1 MVMFSTGVIRAIVVE
16 AVENKLYYTDSSKNT
31 VNVIVLKTGKMRK
44 ILQNLTSPVGLAVDR
59 AAG

>member
-1 MVMFSTGVIRAIVVE
+1 MLSAGFIQAIVVE
-16 AVENKLYYTDSSKNT
+16 AVENKLYYTDSSKKT
-31 VNVIVLKTGKMRK
+31 VNVLVLKTGKMRK